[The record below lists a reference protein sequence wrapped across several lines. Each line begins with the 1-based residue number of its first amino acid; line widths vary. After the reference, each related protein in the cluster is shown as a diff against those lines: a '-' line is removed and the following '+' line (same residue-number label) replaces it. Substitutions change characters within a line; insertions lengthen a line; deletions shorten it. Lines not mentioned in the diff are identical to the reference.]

1 MVSSRFGSIEL
12 FYRKICLHDELKH
25 QLAKEEKLSIEQY
38 LSSKHLRVAPA
49 GTPVAPIDRTLSQLN
64 LEREIFCQN

>member
-1 MVSSRFGSIEL
+1 MVLVDLDQLNFLQKKYVCMMNS
-12 FYRKICLHDELKH
+12 KH

-49 GTPVAPIDRTLSQLN
+49 GTPVITN
-64 LEREIFCQN
+64 